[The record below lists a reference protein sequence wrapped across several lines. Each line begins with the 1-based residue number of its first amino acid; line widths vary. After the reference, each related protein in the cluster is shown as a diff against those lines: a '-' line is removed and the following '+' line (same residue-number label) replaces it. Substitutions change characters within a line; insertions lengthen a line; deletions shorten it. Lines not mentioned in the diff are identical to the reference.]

1 MRECFI
7 LPPLLQIQKIEITPI
22 IYLEILLLNLKQ
34 QLLPSKYFTFC
45 FRELLVNDI
54 EPFFVSYSSD
64 TYTNQLQ

>member
-45 FRELLVNDI
+45 SRELLVNDI

>member
-1 MRECFI
+1 MLYSSIFTTNSEH
-7 LPPLLQIQKIEITPI
+7 IEITPI

-34 QLLPSKYFTFC
+34 QLLPSKYFTFYS
-45 FRELLVNDI
+45 RELLVNDI